1 MQNSSHLVAAKA
13 PSSSDARKTP
23 QTSFNGIFQVSSS
36 QVTTPLFAS
45 TFDPLSAPLCSI
57 LHIKI
62 SKTSHDNRGTF
73 QQKKTEIGNNSNIA
87 SQMAAPSE
95 KIGKKHQHH
104 NHFKGAVDPDWLEK
118 IIQRV
123 KTNDM
128 ILETIDENQDSFI
141 PMPTVLLTYLLD
153 TVS

>member
-1 MQNSSHLVAAKA
+1 
-13 PSSSDARKTP
+13 
-23 QTSFNGIFQVSSS
+23 
-36 QVTTPLFAS
+36 
-45 TFDPLSAPLCSI
+45 
-57 LHIKI
+57 
-62 SKTSHDNRGTF
+62 
-73 QQKKTEIGNNSNIA
+73 
-87 SQMAAPSE
+87 MAAPSE

-141 PMPTVLLTYLLD
+141 PMPTVFINIFVRYSLIAHKIVFFLMFFVGLEKN
-153 TVS
+153 